1 MNIFEFVIDLDEIDK
16 EFVNHIL
23 DILEAFKVYK
33 LCIFVC
39 NRYRLPQRLGRY
51 LVSISHK
58 YSYLSNENSSIN
70 SQFLLPGSVRNKI
83 LENAYIASLALHNVF
98 ENINPEYLAIR
109 NETITTTTTNEKLEN

>member
-16 EFVNHIL
+16 DFVNHIL

-39 NRYRLPQRLGRY
+39 NRYRLPHRLGRY
-51 LVSISHK
+51 LVSISHR

-70 SQFLLPGSVRNKI
+70 SQYLIPGPVRNKI

-98 ENINPEYLAIR
+98 
-109 NETITTTTTNEKLEN
+109 